1 MMTMPVCFF
10 AGGFDFFGQ
19 QFEKKVEFRVD
30 LAIAIVSFSAGIFQC
45 VIPKATYVHLKF
57 MKYIPQRLQDFLDT
71 WRYLH
76 GRVVF
81 LDDIRHGI
89 QRGTPI

>member
-30 LAIAIVSFSAGIFQC
+30 LAIAIFFQC
-45 VIPKATYVHLKF
+45 RDISMCYTQSYLYASEIYEIYSAAFAGFLGYVA
-57 MKYIPQRLQDFLDT
+57 ISPRQN
-71 WRYLH
+71 
-76 GRVVF
+76 GVF
-81 LDDIRHGI
+81 G
-89 QRGTPI
+89 